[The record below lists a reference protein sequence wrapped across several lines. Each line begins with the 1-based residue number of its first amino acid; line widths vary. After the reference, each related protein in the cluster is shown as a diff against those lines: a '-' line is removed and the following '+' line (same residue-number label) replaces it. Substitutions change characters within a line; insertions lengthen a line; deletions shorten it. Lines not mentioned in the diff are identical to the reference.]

1 MAKAAALFAAFW
13 GDPENRKMTVPEKL
27 LFLFLISYNAQSGG
41 NVSATSS
48 TGPNPSA
55 AQSIPPPSYAVKS
68 LAMTQSRLFRL
79 MFGLA
84 AAGLAAAGF
93 AAEPTPAPK
102 KGKDPNERI
111 CETQG
116 VVGSRLATRRVCA
129 TRAEW
134 AERRPGETSR
144 L

>member
-1 MAKAAALFAAFW
+1 
-13 GDPENRKMTVPEKL
+13 
-27 LFLFLISYNAQSGG
+27 
-41 NVSATSS
+41 
-48 TGPNPSA
+48 
-55 AQSIPPPSYAVKS
+55 
-68 LAMTQSRLFRL
+68 MTQSRLFRL

-134 AERRPGETSR
+134 AERRQRERDIIDRTQAQRCAIDPMTGVCG
-144 L
+144 